1 MILVDYN
8 QMIIANFMQFQK
20 HFNVGE
26 ETNMLRHMI
35 LNNIKMLNKK
45 LKEDWGEL
53 IFCCDG
59 RNNWRKD
66 TFKHYKANRKKARET
81 NPQNIN
87 WPALFDA
94 LNCIKEE
101 LSSYFPYK
109 VIDGNGCEA
118 DDIIAIICKHY
129 HKHENILIVSSDKDF
144 MQLHDYVNVSQWS
157 PLKKKF
163 IQCDSPTQFKNE
175 LIIKGDRSDGIP
187 NILSPDDTF
196 ITKQRQRKLT
206 KKNLNAWSQ
215 NPENVLTGEVYRN
228 FKRNQQL
235 IDFEYV
241 PNSVEINILD
251 TYKGEH
257 FTGRSKMLNY
267 FIMHR
272 LKEMTEF
279 LQDF

>member
-20 HFNVGE
+20 HFNVGD

-45 LKEDWGEL
+45 FKEDWGEL

-59 RNNWRKD
+59 RHNWRKD

-94 LNCIKEE
+94 L
-101 LSSYFPYK
+101 
-109 VIDGNGCEA
+109 
-118 DDIIAIICKHY
+118 IAIICKHY

-144 MQLHDYVNVSQWS
+144 MQLHEYVNVSQWS

-251 TYKGEH
+251 NYKGEH

-272 LKEMTEF
+272 LKDMTEF